1 MAPTCMYDASPAS
14 KHDFLM
20 RLLFSHQP
28 VNCQA
33 AMRSRRS
40 GETRDAYDN
49 GDVMVALGGGWA
61 DGVH

>member
-1 MAPTCMYDASPAS
+1 MYDASPAS

-28 VNCQA
+28 VDCRA

-49 GDVMVALGGGWA
+49 GDVMVALGGG
-61 DGVH
+61 